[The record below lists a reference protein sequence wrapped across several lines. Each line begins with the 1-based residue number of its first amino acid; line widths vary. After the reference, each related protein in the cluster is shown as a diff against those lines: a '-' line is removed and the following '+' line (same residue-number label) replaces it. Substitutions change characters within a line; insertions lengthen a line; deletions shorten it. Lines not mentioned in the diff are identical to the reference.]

1 VSPNI
6 TISPKRAAQLLVLV
20 AVILAALSILGQLYR
35 NYVRLVNPNLFGV
48 VPLLDVGQDQS
59 IPAWFSAFL
68 LLSCSVLLAVISVAV
83 KNAGGRYVNRWRIL
97 AIIFLYLS
105 VDEGASIHEKM
116 GHATRFVFGSLGSD
130 LDGPAWVIPGVAL
143 VLIFALAYL
152 RFVFHLPAR
161 LRFLV
166 LVAGVVYVG
175 STMGLEVF
183 YSFYA
188 SLVPP
193 VREMTTLQL
202 VGRVLIITTE
212 ELLEM
217 FGIIVF
223 IYALLSYLRSQ
234 VEEVRFRL
242 SR

>member
-1 VSPNI
+1 MSPNI

-20 AVILAALSILGQLYR
+20 ALILAALSILGQLYR

-116 GHATRFVFGSLGSD
+116 GHATRFVLKKLGSD

-212 ELLEM
+212 ELFEM
-217 FGIIVF
+217 FGIIVL

>member
-1 VSPNI
+1 VSTII

-20 AVILAALSILGQLYR
+20 ALILAALSILGQLYR
-35 NYVRLVNPNLFGV
+35 DYVRLVNPNLFGL

-68 LLSCSVLLAVISVAV
+68 LLSCSVLLAIISFVV

-105 VDEGASIHEKM
+105 VDEGASIHEKW
-116 GHATRFVFGSLGSD
+116 GRLTRNVFGFFGSE

-152 RFVFHLPAR
+152 KFFFHLPAR

-183 YSFYA
+183 YDFYA

-193 VREMTTLQL
+193 VREMTTLQQ

-234 VEEVRFRL
+234 VEEVQFRL

>member
-1 VSPNI
+1 
-6 TISPKRAAQLLVLV
+6 
-20 AVILAALSILGQLYR
+20 
-35 NYVRLVNPNLFGV
+35 
-48 VPLLDVGQDQS
+48 
-59 IPAWFSAFL
+59 
-68 LLSCSVLLAVISVAV
+68 
-83 KNAGGRYVNRWRIL
+83 
-97 AIIFLYLS
+97 
-105 VDEGASIHEKM
+105 M
-116 GHATRFVFGSLGSD
+116 
-130 LDGPAWVIPGVAL
+130 
-143 VLIFALAYL
+143 
-152 RFVFHLPAR
+152 
-161 LRFLV
+161 
-166 LVAGVVYVG
+166 G

-212 ELLEM
+212 ELFEM
-217 FGIIVF
+217 FGIIVL